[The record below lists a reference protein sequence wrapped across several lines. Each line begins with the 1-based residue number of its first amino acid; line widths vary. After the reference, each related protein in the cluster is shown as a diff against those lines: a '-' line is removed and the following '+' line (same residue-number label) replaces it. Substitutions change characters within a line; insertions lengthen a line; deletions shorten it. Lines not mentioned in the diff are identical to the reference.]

1 MKNDPQKSGSLFHEQ
16 VQNNFSKNLKN
27 LLVREG
33 ITQKVLGLKLNVA
46 ESTIS
51 TYLKG
56 GKLPTCDFL
65 LRLKQKY
72 PDISID
78 DLLTGNIPHSFQPVG
93 ETPDSQVFP
102 ETELD
107 QYYGAYYSYY
117 LDTAKKDQNH
127 FGEITSSESI
137 LKKGILYLYRNSSPE
152 NNAEI
157 PCLAVFGVKNSQ
169 AAKIMAFINGP
180 ASPAQVESFLKK
192 CYSYNLYK
200 GIARFAPSHVFITLS
215 QDVGKKDVASIVL
228 FRKRPSK
235 PLYVGG
241 LGTIN
246 SASTGRSSDPVVQLI
261 GFSRSE
267 IRLSDEEI
275 KEKLR
280 FAWPSVG
287 ISMETEAKE
296 ILSLTE
302 RLHQNSASQE
312 KQDQQDNS
320 MNKYIPVIIQS
331 NLRCLL
337 DKCISNNLLYYARVS
352 DDADDK
358 WYHLIKLTAGQE
370 IAETEDGNGNR

>member
-1 MKNDPQKSGSLFHEQ
+1 MKKDAKDSGNPFHQQ
-16 VQNNFSKNLKN
+16 VRSSFSRNLKN
-27 LLVREG
+27 LLIREG
-33 ITQKVLGLKLNVA
+33 MTQKVLGLELDVA

-56 GKLPTCDFL
+56 SKLPTCDFL

-78 DLLTGNIPHSFQPVG
+78 DLLTGDIPLSSQPAG
-93 ETPDSQVFP
+93 ETSDSEVLP
-102 ETELD
+102 ETELE
-107 QYYGAYYSYY
+107 QYFGAYYSYY

-137 LKKGILYLYRNSSPE
+137 LKKGILYLYRNPFSESTT
-152 NNAEI
+152 EI
-157 PCLAVFGVKNSQ
+157 PCLAVLGIKNSQ
-169 AAKIMAFINGP
+169 AAKITTLINSLT
-180 ASPAQVESFLKK
+180 SPEQVEALLQKH
-192 CYSYNLYK
+192 YSYNLYK
-200 GIARFAPSHVFITLS
+200 GIARFAPYHLFITLN

-228 FRKRPSK
+228 YRKRPSR
-235 PLYVGG
+235 PLYLGG

-246 SASTGRSSDPVVQLI
+246 SASTGRSSEPVVQLI
-261 GFSRSE
+261 GLSRSE

-280 FAWPSVG
+280 FSWPSVG
-287 ISMETEAKE
+287 VSMETEAKE
-296 ILSLTE
+296 ILALAE
-302 RLHQNSASQE
+302 RLLSQNSDSRE
-312 KQDQQDNS
+312 NRDDS
-320 MNKYIPVIIQS
+320 INKYIPVIIQS

-358 WYHLIKLTAGQE
+358 WYHLIKPTAGRE
-370 IAETEDGNGNR
+370 ISETEDGNDDR